1 MFTMTNTANQN
12 TPMEIIITLLRILFG
27 ILVGFAGC
35 IALLNAP
42 YQLLNVSFRFTDGGP
57 FILVSVILGSLML
70 WGAWRLIRGR
80 RVDSSL
86 ASRVTELSSRR
97 DVFTLA

>member
-1 MFTMTNTANQN
+1 MK
-12 TPMEIIITLLRILFG
+12 IIITLLRILLG

-42 YQLLNVSFRFTDGGP
+42 YQLLNANFRFTSGGP
-57 FILVSVILGSLML
+57 FIVVSLILGGLML

-80 RVDSSL
+80 RVDSPV
-86 ASRVTELSSRR
+86 A
-97 DVFTLA
+97 

>member
-1 MFTMTNTANQN
+1 MKT
-12 TPMEIIITLLRILFG
+12 IITLLRILFG

-42 YQLLNVSFRFTDGGP
+42 YQLLNANFKLANGGP
-57 FILVSVILGSLML
+57 FILVSLIVGGLLL

-80 RVDSSL
+80 RVDSP
-86 ASRVTELSSRR
+86 A
-97 DVFTLA
+97 A